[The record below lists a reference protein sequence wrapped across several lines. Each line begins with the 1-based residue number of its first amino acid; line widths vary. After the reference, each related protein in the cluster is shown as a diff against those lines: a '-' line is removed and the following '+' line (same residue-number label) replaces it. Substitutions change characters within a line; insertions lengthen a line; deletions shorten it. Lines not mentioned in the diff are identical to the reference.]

1 MVFGIGVDIIETVRV
16 QEKIEKDQGFRE
28 YVFSSQEI
36 DYCENQTKKFE
47 HYAARFAAKEALIKA
62 ASGGWTSNYQ
72 FSEISLLPDSDGKPH
87 FSFAPEMMDEI
98 NRKGKVRIHVSL
110 SHLHDVACAMVV
122 IEIDE
127 V

>member
-1 MVFGIGVDIIETVRV
+1 MVFGIGIDIIETVRV

-28 YVFSSQEI
+28 YVFSSEEI
-36 DYCENQTKKFE
+36 EYCERQAKKFQ

-62 ASGGWTSNYQ
+62 ASGGWTSQYV
-72 FSEISLLPDSDGKPH
+72 FSDISLLPDSDGKPR
-87 FSFAPEMMDEI
+87 FSFPQEMLDEI
-98 NRKGKVRIHVSL
+98 NKKGKVRIHVSL
-110 SHLHDVACAMVV
+110 SHLHEIACAMVV